1 MLSHKPDVAA
11 NWNRDGVGRAI
22 VGVVLLL
29 CCFFLS
35 GGRLCRKPLPEDVC
49 FNADSVP
56 VEAVML
62 I

>member
-1 MLSHKPDVAA
+1 MLSHEPDVAA

-22 VGVVLLL
+22 VGVVLLV
-29 CCFFLS
+29 CFFL
-35 GGRLCRKPLPEDVC
+35 GGGLCRKPLPEDVC
-49 FNADSVP
+49 FNADRVP